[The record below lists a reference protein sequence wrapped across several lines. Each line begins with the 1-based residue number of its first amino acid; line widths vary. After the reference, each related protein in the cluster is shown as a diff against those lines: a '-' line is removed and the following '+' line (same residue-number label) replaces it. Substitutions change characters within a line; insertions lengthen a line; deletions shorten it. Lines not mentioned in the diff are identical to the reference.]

1 MIVVI
6 LSTIIP
12 FTVVTSFQTFSYLET
27 GEKAVSLYYYYDSVD
42 GTRDSGTRTLRV
54 VKNIIFS
61 FRMNVSARTNYIK
74 QHMKHSVST
83 IIVISTSTQYF
94 KKFLRKT
101 NTEMKMVS
109 NFTTHCLILLR
120 KIPCI
125 FILDF

>member
-1 MIVVI
+1 MAREIA
-6 LSTIIP
+6 
-12 FTVVTSFQTFSYLET
+12 EH
-27 GEKAVSLYYYYDSVD
+27 ELYEWLK
-42 GTRDSGTRTLRV
+42 TLF
-54 VKNIIFS
+54 FS

>member
-1 MIVVI
+1 MAREIA
-6 LSTIIP
+6 
-12 FTVVTSFQTFSYLET
+12 EH
-27 GEKAVSLYYYYDSVD
+27 ELYEWLKHY
-42 GTRDSGTRTLRV
+42 
-54 VKNIIFS
+54 F
-61 FRMNVSARTNYIK
+61 VSARTNYIK
-74 QHMKHSVST
+74 QHMKQSVST